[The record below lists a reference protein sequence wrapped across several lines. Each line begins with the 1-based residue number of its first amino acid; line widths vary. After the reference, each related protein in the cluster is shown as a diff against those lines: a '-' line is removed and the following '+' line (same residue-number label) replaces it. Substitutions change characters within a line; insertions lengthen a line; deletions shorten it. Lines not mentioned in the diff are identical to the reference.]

1 MHKRERATKGE
12 PGGDGQEERARGA
25 PTADRASRSVGAR
38 AEPEENKR
46 TRNAAYRSLFAPG
59 TPDRDRNRSPKA
71 TVFPDLSHT
80 ASPPMCHTQSFC
92 PGCSGNGSNLSYT
105 TLTTLAA
112 PRADPCSTRIAE
124 EPLKACSSDLL
135 PPQTPDWRHGP
146 HLDLATSDSPQPA
159 LSRSWNATDFLG
171 ER

>member
-1 MHKRERATKGE
+1 MDAQAGERDEGE

-46 TRNAAYRSLFAPG
+46 ARNAAYRSLFAPG
-59 TPDRDRNRSPKA
+59 TPDRDRNRSLKA

-112 PRADPCSTRIAE
+112 PRADP
-124 EPLKACSSDLL
+124 LL
-135 PPQTPDWRHGP
+135 DADSRRASKSLQQRLPAS
-146 HLDLATSDSPQPA
+146 LDT
-159 LSRSWNATDFLG
+159 
-171 ER
+171 